1 MNNLHRRDFIKS
13 SLLGGFIAATAP
25 ASAMGIF
32 ANKTK
37 VTDSRSTLATGS
49 IATKVTA
56 DTDPRVALVTGS
68 SRADL
73 AFRALQPLSK
83 EIAQATGNK
92 RIVVKPNLASS
103 TIQASVTHY
112 ETLEGILEFYKSI
125 NKLENVVI
133 AESAAHGPTMAA
145 YDNYG
150 YIPVA
155 DKYKV
160 KLLDFDDNPSQVLYV
175 MDELDLR
182 PKPVRMSSLLIDRDN
197 FVMSVARMKTHDRI
211 VATLTFKNVAVGAP
225 IKDIGYGSG
234 RNNANSGERPRTD
247 KPVVHGNGFRGINY
261 NLFLIAN
268 HIRPDLAF
276 IDGYEGMEGDGP
288 NDGTPVDHRV
298 CVAGM
303 DWMAVDRVGLE
314 LMGVDPAHIGY
325 LNFCANA
332 GMGQFDLD
340 KIEIIGEKLS
350 NHIKTYKLSRN
361 IEKQLQWL
369 TPLRERGESLY

>member
-1 MNNLHRRDFIKS
+1 MNHLHRRDFIKT
-13 SLLGGFIAATAP
+13 SLFGGIIAASTP
-25 ASAMGIF
+25 IKAMEIL

-37 VTDSRSTLATGS
+37 VSMEAD
-49 IATKVTA
+49 TKVS
-56 DTDPRVALVTGS
+56 LVTGS
-68 SRADL
+68 NRADL
-73 AFRALQPLSK
+73 AFRSLTPLSK
-83 EIAQATGNK
+83 EIAQAVGNK
-92 RIVVKPNLASS
+92 RIVIKPNLASS
-103 TIQASVTHY
+103 SVQASVTHY

-133 AESAAHGPTMAA
+133 GESAAHGSTMTA
-145 YDNYG
+145 YDIYG

-155 DKYKV
+155 GKYKV

-182 PKPVRMSSLLIDRDN
+182 PKPVRMSSLLIDRNN

-225 IKDIGYGSG
+225 IKDPGYGSG
-234 RNNANSGERPRTD
+234 RNDNGVRPRTD

-261 NLFLIAN
+261 NLFLIAY
-268 HIRPDLAF
+268 HIRPDLSF

-298 CVAGM
+298 AVAGM

-314 LMGVDPAHIGY
+314 LMGVDPANIGY

-340 KIEIIGEKLS
+340 KIEIIGEQLS